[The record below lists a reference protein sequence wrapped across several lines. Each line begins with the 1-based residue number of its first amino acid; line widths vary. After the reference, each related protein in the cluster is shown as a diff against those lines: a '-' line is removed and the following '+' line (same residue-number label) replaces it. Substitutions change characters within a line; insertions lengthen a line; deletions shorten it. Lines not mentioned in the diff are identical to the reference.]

1 MRGGPRCPPFRI
13 NRRTA
18 VRNATAQGFDMTTT
32 FPRLIVFGEALTD
45 FIRDDAQHWHSVAG
59 GSCWNVARV
68 GARLGVPTA
77 FAGTVSRDTFG
88 DELMRKSADAGLD
101 MRFIRQVDRAP
112 LLAMVVSKQPPHYFF
127 IGENSA
133 DLAFDPA
140 DLPAGAFDAAEIV
153 HVGSLGVVREPLASR
168 LIEVAQAARAAGK
181 RIAFD
186 PNFRAPM
193 AAPSYRDTLRRLSA
207 LADWIKVSDED
218 LRGLFP
224 ELDEAAALAQLRAW
238 SPDATLLVT
247 RGASGM
253 QLLHR
258 DTVLFQ
264 PAFPAEVADTVG
276 CGDASIGGWLASQLA
291 RPDATAADH
300 LRYAAACAAVA
311 CAHAGAYAPTAGEVA
326 DMIDRTTDVALS
338 R

>member
-1 MRGGPRCPPFRI
+1 
-13 NRRTA
+13 
-18 VRNATAQGFDMTTT
+18 MTTT

-45 FIRDDAQHWHSVAG
+45 FIRDDAQHWRSIAG

-68 GARLGVPTA
+68 GARLGAPTA

-88 DELMRKSADAGLD
+88 EELMRKSADAGLD

-140 DLPAGAFDAAEIV
+140 DLPAGAFDAADIV

-181 RIAFD
+181 RISFD

-193 AAPSYRDTLRRLSA
+193 ATPSYRDTLRRLSA

-224 ELDEAAALAQLRAW
+224 ELDEAAALAQLRVWA
-238 SPDATLLVT
+238 PDATMLVT
-247 RGASGM
+247 RGAAGM

-264 PAFPAEVADTVG
+264 PAFPTEVADTVG

-291 RPDATAADH
+291 RPDASAAEH
-300 LRYAAACAAVA
+300 LRYAAACAAVV
-311 CAHAGAYAPTAGEVA
+311 CEHAGAYAPTAAEVTG
-326 DMIDRTTDVALS
+326 MIERTGASAGAALS
-338 R
+338 Q